1 MKIKRSKGLRRRW
14 MASIILPL
22 TALMLLGCLVAHLSI
37 RSYYYNSAR
46 QGLLT
51 KAQAS
56 ADYFSSLSISSY
68 NQYYQTAYRYTE
80 TFDQRDK
87 LELQFISTAGRVQV
101 SSYGPTAGT
110 YVYTQDITDAISSG
124 EPAWFIGTDSRTGEA
139 ILAVSG
145 PISYNGTVVGV
156 MRYVTSLE
164 IVEHQIWS
172 NSLVILAV
180 VLLLLL
186 VVYVSNW
193 LFIRSVVRPVDEITA
208 VSRRIADGSYGIQ
221 LEGGREDEIGVLIDS
236 INAMSTRIGQNEKM
250 QQEFISSVS
259 HELRTPLTAI
269 NGWGETLLADNGSDP
284 IQTRR
289 GISIILKETRR
300 LSTMVEELLD
310 FSKMQDG
317 RFFLQMEPT
326 DIQAEFEDA
335 IFTYREL
342 FRQEEIEVTY
352 QEPEDL
358 IDPMDGDPE
367 RLKQV
372 FCNLLDN
379 AAKHGG
385 SGKRIDTSIREE
397 NGCII
402 LQIRDHGPGIP
413 AEELPFVKQRFY
425 KGSSKARGSGMGL
438 AVCEEIIQRHNG
450 RFEIENAQGGGVL
463 VTITLDR
470 NNRTNV

>member
-1 MKIKRSKGLRRRW
+1 MKKRRIKGLRRRW
-14 MASIILPL
+14 MASIIVPL

-37 RSYYYNSAR
+37 TNYYYNSAR

-110 YVYTQDITDAISSG
+110 YVYTQDITDAITSG
-124 EPAWFIGTDSRTGEA
+124 EPAWFIGKDSRTGES

-164 IVEHQIWS
+164 IVDRQIWS
-172 NSLVILAV
+172 NSAVIFAV

-193 LFIRSVVRPVDEITA
+193 LFIRNVVRPVGEITA

-221 LEGGREDEIGVLIDS
+221 LENGREDEIGELIDS
-236 INAMSTRIGQNEKM
+236 INSMSARISQNEKM

-259 HELRTPLTAI
+259 HELRTPRLPSMAGVKHCWRITAAI
-269 NGWGETLLADNGSDP
+269 P
-284 IQTRR
+284 FRP
-289 GISIILKETRR
+289 
-300 LSTMVEELLD
+300 
-310 FSKMQDG
+310 DG
-317 RFFLQMEPT
+317 VFP
-326 DIQAEFEDA
+326 
-335 IFTYREL
+335 L
-342 FRQEEIEVTY
+342 F
-352 QEPEDL
+352 
-358 IDPMDGDPE
+358 
-367 RLKQV
+367 
-372 FCNLLDN
+372 
-379 AAKHGG
+379 
-385 SGKRIDTSIREE
+385 
-397 NGCII
+397 
-402 LQIRDHGPGIP
+402 
-413 AEELPFVKQRFY
+413 
-425 KGSSKARGSGMGL
+425 
-438 AVCEEIIQRHNG
+438 
-450 RFEIENAQGGGVL
+450 
-463 VTITLDR
+463 
-470 NNRTNV
+470 

>member
-1 MKIKRSKGLRRRW
+1 LKKRRIKGLRRRW
-14 MASIILPL
+14 MASIIVPL
-22 TALMLLGCLVAHLSI
+22 TVLMLLGCLVAHLSI
-37 RSYYYNSAR
+37 TSYYYNSAR

-110 YVYTQDITDAISSG
+110 YVYTQDITDAIAGG
-124 EPAWFIGTDSRTGEA
+124 EPAWFIGKDSRTGES

-164 IVEHQIWS
+164 IVDRQIWS
-172 NSLVILAV
+172 NSAVIFAV

-193 LFIRSVVRPVDEITA
+193 LFIRNVVRPVGEITA

-221 LEGGREDEIGVLIDS
+221 LENGREDEIGELIDS
-236 INAMSTRIGQNEKM
+236 INSMSARISQNEKM

-317 RFFLQMEPT
+317 RFSLQMEPT
-326 DIQAEFEDA
+326 DVQAEFEDA

-342 FRQEEIEVTY
+342 FRQEGIEVTY

-385 SGKRIDTSIREE
+385 SGKRIDTAIWEE
-397 NGCII
+397 GGRIF

-425 KGSSKARGSGMGL
+425 KGSSKARGSGIGL

-450 RFEIENAQGGGVL
+450 RLEIENAQGGGAV
-463 VTITLDR
+463 VTITLER